1 MTEPTQQ
8 TTAAAASYALVAE
21 ESHEVAAP
29 NLPYRPR
36 NPRAYRPGIGL
47 IGAGG
52 ITFAHLDA
60 YRRAGY
66 RVVAICDQVL
76 QRAAAR
82 RDEFFPEAD
91 ITTNFNEILAHPQ
104 IEVVDIA
111 TAPAP
116 RVALIEAAI
125 EAGKHVLSQKPFV
138 LDLDVGERIVSRAQA
153 RRVRLA
159 VNHNGRWAPHF
170 AYMREAV
177 RKGLIGDVTGVHVGL
192 HWDHTWTKGTPAE
205 DIDDLVLY
213 DFGIHWFDFMAS
225 LVGPKVGS
233 VYATRARA
241 AGQTLRPPLL
251 AQALVSFEGGQG
263 SLVFDADTRYGA
275 LDTTYVA
282 GTAGSLSS
290 VGPNLREQRVT
301 LATAEGTAHPVLEGC
316 WFNDGFHGT
325 MAELLCAI
333 EEEREPANSARSS
346 LASLAL
352 CFAAVASSHSGVPE
366 RVGSVR
372 RLATAMARA

>member
-1 MTEPTQQ
+1 MSERTEAVTIAP
-8 TTAAAASYALVAE
+8 ASYALVAE
-21 ESHEVAAP
+21 PSGVMDAP
-29 NLPYRPR
+29 ELPYRPR
-36 NPRAYRPGIGL
+36 DPRAYRPGIGL

-66 RVVAICDQVL
+66 RVLAICDRML
-76 QRAAAR
+76 ERARRR
-82 RDEFFPEAD
+82 RDEFFPEAAVTTDAGEVLARPD
-91 ITTNFNEILAHPQ
+91 ID
-104 IEVVDIA
+104 VVDIA

-138 LDLDVGERIVSRAQA
+138 LDLDVGERLAARAEA
-153 RRVRLA
+153 RGVRLA

-177 RKGLIGDVTGVHVGL
+177 RAGLVGEVIGVHVGL
-192 HWDHTWTKGTPAE
+192 HWDHGWTKGTSAE

-213 DFGIHWFDFMAS
+213 DFGIHWFDFVAS
-225 LVGPKVGS
+225 LIGPKGVS
-233 VYATRARA
+233 VYATRAYA
-241 AGQTLRPPLL
+241 TGQTVRPPLL
-251 AQALVSFEGGQG
+251 AQALVAFAGGQA
-263 SLVFDADTRYGA
+263 SLVFDAATRYGA
-275 LDTTYVA
+275 LDATYVA

-290 VGPNLREQRVT
+290 VGPNLCEQSVT
-301 LATAEGTAHPVLEGC
+301 LCTAAGTARPVLEGC

-333 EEEREPANSARSS
+333 EEKREPENSARSS
-346 LASLAL
+346 LVSLAL
-352 CFAAVASSHSGVPE
+352 CFAAVASAHSGVPE
-366 RVGSVR
+366 RPGGVR
-372 RLATAMARA
+372 RLAAAATPA

>member
-1 MTEPTQQ
+1 MSEPTP
-8 TTAAAASYALVAE
+8 ADYALVAAASGE
-21 ESHEVAAP
+21 TAAP
-29 NLPYRPR
+29 DLPYRPR
-36 NPRAYRPGIGL
+36 DPRAWRPGIGL

-66 RVVAICDQVL
+66 RVLAICDQAL
-76 QRAAAR
+76 ERAARR

-91 ITTNFNEILAHPQ
+91 ITADFRAVLARPE

-138 LDLDVGERIVSRAQA
+138 LDLDVGERLVAQA
-153 RRVRLA
+153 RARGVRLA

-177 RKGLIGDVTGVHVGL
+177 RQGLIGEVLGVHVGL
-192 HWDHTWTKGTPAE
+192 HWDHSWTKGTQAE
-205 DIDDLVLY
+205 AIDDLVLY
-213 DFGIHWFDFMAS
+213 DFGIHWFDFLAC
-225 LVGPKVGS
+225 LIGPRATS
-233 VYATRARA
+233 VYATRTRA
-241 AGQTLRPPLL
+241 TGQTVRPPLL
-251 AQALVSFEGGQG
+251 AQALVAFAGGQA
-263 SLVFDADTRYGA
+263 SLVFDAATPYGA

-290 VGPNLREQRVT
+290 SGPNLGEQSVT
-301 LATAEGTAHPVLEGC
+301 LSTAAGTARPALDGQ

-325 MAELLCAI
+325 MAELLCAV
-333 EEEREPANSARSS
+333 EEAREPANSAASS
-346 LASLAL
+346 LVSLAL
-352 CFAAVASSHSGVPE
+352 CFAAVASAHSGRPE
-366 RVGSVR
+366 TPGNVR
-372 RLATAMARA
+372 RLVAVPA

>member
-1 MTEPTQQ
+1 MTGQTQN
-8 TTAAAASYALVAE
+8 TTAAAASYALVTEKSGDAI
-21 ESHEVAAP
+21 AP
-29 NLPYRPR
+29 DLPYRPR
-36 NPRAYRPGIGL
+36 DPRTWRPGIGL

-66 RVVAICDQVL
+66 RVLAICDEAL
-76 QRAAAR
+76 ERAARR

-91 ITTNFNEILAHPQ
+91 ITTDFHAILARPE

-111 TAPAP
+111 TAPGP

-138 LDLDVGERIVSRAQA
+138 LDLDVGERLVAQA
-153 RRVRLA
+153 EAHGVRLA

-177 RKGLIGDVTGVHVGL
+177 RKGLVGDVVGVHVGV

-213 DFGIHWFDFMAS
+213 DFGIHWFDFVAS
-225 LVGPKVGS
+225 LIGPKGVS
-233 VYATRARA
+233 VYATRAYA
-241 AGQTLRPPLL
+241 TGQTLRPPLL
-251 AQALVSFEGGQG
+251 AQALVAFEGGQA

-290 VGPNLREQRVT
+290 VGPNLGEQSVT
-301 LATAEGTAHPVLEGC
+301 LCTAAGTARPALEGH

-333 EEEREPANSARSS
+333 EEAREPANSARSS
-346 LASLAL
+346 LVSLAL
-352 CFAAVASSHSGVPE
+352 CFAAVASAHSGVPE
-366 RVGSVR
+366 RPGRVR
-372 RLATAMARA
+372 RLAAAITHA